1 MTTSCPVCSRSKPFD
16 VVTRS
21 LRDSRFS
28 VVCCTDCKTSFL
40 DPMPRVEEIRAI
52 YSADYY
58 KAWGMEAGET
68 TEVASMKKM
77 TFAKRIQ
84 DIRQHVRSGKIL
96 DVGTASGFF
105 LEVARDAG
113 FEPFGIEL
121 SEYSGAIAAR
131 KFGGDHIH
139 IGTLETAPFP
149 AGTFD
154 AIAMSDLL
162 EHVPDP
168 IEVLRL
174 ANRLLKPGGVLLIM
188 TPNTRSLSSRVMGK
202 NWTHYKLEHLNYSNP
217 GSMEVMA
224 RNTGFRVASCKPAEK
239 IMNLAYLRS
248 QLCVYRHWALTPA
261 IRILYALCRPFAA
274 APISLTMG
282 EMVAILQ
289 KQGSSGNSLN

>member
-1 MTTSCPVCSRSKPFD
+1 MTTSCPVCSCSRPFD

-28 VVCCTDCKTSFL
+28 VVCCTGCETSFL
-40 DPMPRVEEIRAI
+40 DPLPQLDEIKAI

-68 TEVASMKKM
+68 SEVASIKKL
-77 TFAKRIQ
+77 TFAKRIR
-84 DIRQHVRSGKIL
+84 DIRRYVRTGKIL

-149 AGTFD
+149 PGTFD
-154 AIAMSDLL
+154 AVAMSDLL
-162 EHVPDP
+162 EHVTDP
-168 IEVLRL
+168 IGVLRL
-174 ANRLLKPGGVLLIM
+174 ANTLLKPGGFLLIM
-188 TPNTRSLSSRVMGK
+188 TPNTHSLSRRVMGK
-202 NWTHYKLEHLNYSNP
+202 NWTHYKVEHLYYSNP
-217 GSMEVMA
+217 ASIDVMA
-224 RNTGFRVASCKPAEK
+224 RNSGFRLVSCKPAEK
-239 IMNLAYLRS
+239 VMNLAYLQS
-248 QLCVYRHWALTPA
+248 QLCVYRHWVLTPA
-261 IRILYALCRPFAA
+261 VRLLYALCRPLAA
-274 APISLTMG
+274 APVSLTMG

-289 KQGSSGNSLN
+289 KQESPGDCFN

>member
-1 MTTSCPVCSRSKPFD
+1 
-16 VVTRS
+16 
-21 LRDSRFS
+21 
-28 VVCCTDCKTSFL
+28 
-40 DPMPRVEEIRAI
+40 
-52 YSADYY
+52 
-58 KAWGMEAGET
+58 MEAGET
-68 TEVASMKKM
+68 TEVASVKKM
-77 TFAKRIQ
+77 TFSKRIQ
-84 DIRQHVRSGKIL
+84 DIRQYVRSGKIL

-162 EHVPDP
+162 EHVTDP
-168 IEVLRL
+168 IGVLRV
-174 ANRLLKPGGVLLIM
+174 ANRLLKPGGYLLIM
-188 TPNTRSLSSRVMGK
+188 TPNTHSLSRRVMGK
-202 NWTHYKLEHLNYSNP
+202 NWTHYKLEHLNYGNP
-217 GSMEVMA
+217 GSMGVMA
-224 RNTGFRVASCKPAEK
+224 RNTGFRVASCRPAEK
-239 IMNLAYLRS
+239 VMNLAYLRS
-248 QLCVYRHWALTPA
+248 QLCVYRHWVLTPVV
-261 IRILYALCRPFAA
+261 RFLYALCRPFAA

-289 KQGSSGNSLN
+289 KQESPATA